1 MCLND
6 LPDSLDVESSLFA
19 DDSCVFKS
27 GKNLNYIR
35 KCIQKNLEKIP
46 ECCDLWG
53 LVVFSHR
60 KDLDIQLS
68 IYNQQVKVEGRAKF
82 LGLVFDSKLN
92 WNEHIKYI
100 EDKCKKRLNLMRAV
114 AGNSWGASKKALLT
128 IYRSL
133 IRSVIHCV
141 SKKNPC
147 DYVFDDN
154 LNSKCPIV
162 IILGTVIT

>member
-1 MCLND
+1 MLNHHCL
-6 LPDSLDVESSLFA
+6 LTTVRSKMFY
-19 DDSCVFKS
+19 SCVFKS

-53 LVVFSHR
+53 LVVFLHR

-68 IYNQQVKVEGRAKF
+68 INNQKVKVEGRAKF

-100 EDKCKKRLNLMRAV
+100 EIARASCRERV
-114 AGNSWGASKKALLT
+114 
-128 IYRSL
+128 
-133 IRSVIHCV
+133 
-141 SKKNPC
+141 
-147 DYVFDDN
+147 
-154 LNSKCPIV
+154 
-162 IILGTVIT
+162 